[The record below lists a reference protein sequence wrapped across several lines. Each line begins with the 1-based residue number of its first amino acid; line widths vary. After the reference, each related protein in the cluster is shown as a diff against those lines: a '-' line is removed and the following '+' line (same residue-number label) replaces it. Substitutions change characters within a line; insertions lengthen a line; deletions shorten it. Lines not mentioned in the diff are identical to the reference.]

1 MFNPNTAPV
10 SECITYINNCIHAAQ
25 TAGDELAQAKLEVML
40 WAYETEAD
48 TGIFPTDELNRKLS
62 TQLN

>member
-10 SECITYINNCIHAAQ
+10 SECIDYITNCLHKAQ
-25 TAGDELAQAKLEVML
+25 TAGDELAQAKFEIML
-40 WAYETEAD
+40 WAYETEAE
-48 TGIFPTDELNRKLS
+48 TGIFPTAELNRKLS

>member
-10 SECITYINNCIHAAQ
+10 DECIAYITNCLHNAQ
-25 TAGDELAQAKLEVML
+25 DAGDELAQARFKLML

-48 TGIFPTDELNRKLS
+48 TGIFPTEELNRKLS